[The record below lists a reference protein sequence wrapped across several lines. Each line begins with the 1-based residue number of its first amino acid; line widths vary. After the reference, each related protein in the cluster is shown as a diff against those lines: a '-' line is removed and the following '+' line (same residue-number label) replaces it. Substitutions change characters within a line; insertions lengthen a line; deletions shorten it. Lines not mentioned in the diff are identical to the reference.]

1 MTAWMLLSQAGNGLG
16 ETPAGLAK
24 EVSSVLLLVGLVVV
38 VLLGLGAIAMVLMMG
53 GRLRRQVRDSL
64 PPAEP
69 PPNPMWPLQVPP
81 DDEENREDQ

>member
-1 MTAWMLLSQAGNGLG
+1 MLLSQAANGLG

-53 GRLRRQVRDSL
+53 GRLRRQVRDNL
-64 PPAEP
+64 PPADP
-69 PPNPMWPLQVPP
+69 PPAPMWPLQVPP
-81 DDEENREDQ
+81 EDEENREDQ